1 MADALKGEKMKGWK
15 GEKMADALKGEKVK
29 KWLTPISFVNL
40 SDLSDQSDQSETSSF
55 QQEF

>member
-1 MADALKGEKMKGWK
+1 
-15 GEKMADALKGEKVK
+15 MADALKGEKVR